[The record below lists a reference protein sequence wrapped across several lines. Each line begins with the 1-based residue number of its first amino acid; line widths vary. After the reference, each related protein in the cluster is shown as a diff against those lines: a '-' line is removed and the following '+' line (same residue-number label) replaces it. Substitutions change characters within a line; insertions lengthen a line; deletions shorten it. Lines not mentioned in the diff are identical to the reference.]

1 MRILCVAEKPSQAK
15 AVVQILSQG
24 QFGTRDGCSRYNKNY
39 DFQYRVDGAF
49 VAATMTSVLGHVVD
63 LDFPQ
68 AMRKWHSCNPASLFT
83 APIVHGVEERCKD
96 VARNIEREARTAT
109 HLYIW
114 TDCDREGE
122 SIGNEIA
129 EIGRAVR
136 PQLVVRR
143 AHFSSVLPQEIH
155 RAMQAPRELDMRL
168 VAAVQA
174 RTELDLRIGSALTR
188 FQTLRLQSR
197 FAAVQNRVVS
207 YGPCQFPTLGFV
219 VDQFRRVE
227 GFVPEPFWHI
237 FLEHVKSDGRATF
250 LWRRQRLF
258 DQEACFALY
267 ARCVHAPAARV
278 VTARSRP
285 QEKWRPLPLTTVE
298 LQKCCARFLRLS
310 PDSIMSI
317 AEGLYNQGFVSY
329 PRTETDQFDRNM
341 DLQGIV
347 AKLTQFQPLADYAQ
361 RLAAG
366 EFRWP
371 RQGRN
376 NDKAHPP
383 IHPVA
388 AAHNL
393 TGDPKRVYE
402 FITRRFL
409 ACCSDNA
416 KGQATEIEVEVAG
429 ERFHTK
435 GLAIVARNYLDVYPY
450 DRWSESTVPVYSQ
463 GDTFEPTTLE
473 MRSGTTTA
481 PKLLT
486 DADLVDAMEKNGIG
500 TDATHAE
507 HIKKIID
514 REYVFKSREGFLTPS
529 TLGIGL
535 VEGYDDIGLELSL
548 SKPYLRREMERE
560 LRRICDGTK
569 TQEEVVRESV
579 ALYQAVYTRS
589 VEQIDRLE
597 QALSRCLDEPPLEAA
612 GGGWTPGAAD
622 AGAEEVSRCSG
633 CGNGSLTLRA
643 RASGGWMV
651 GCSLYPQCKRVVWVP
666 AAVSA
671 ISVAADQCPSCAAA
685 RLLEIHFKPGSA
697 PPGTPSPY
705 RGCILGCDE
714 LINELFET
722 RFTAGAAAQ
731 RPPQNHPSPSSHPP
745 RQNHPPPAAAQQQM
759 TQQQMTQQQMGQM
772 LQQYRFTGHDQPPH
786 PQNGTPGAPPCGCG
800 APSIQRVTAKE
811 GPNKGRPFF
820 VCAKGRDARCDFFQW
835 ADQPSTGSSSGAS
848 GGGHGSVMSSGGY
861 NNAMSSGGYSNATSS
876 GGYSNTVSS
885 GGYGQQPY
893 SDPPTTKPKCK
904 CGLYAALKTKNGGG
918 DNQGREY
925 YLCTREFRGCGFVCW
940 KDEVEAYNAAA
951 LARPPPAAGSG
962 SGPGSSSGSSGSC
975 FKCGQTGH
983 WSRECP
989 GGGGAGSDAGP
1000 SSFAP
1005 PQARAAG
1012 GPSRRGRAR
1021 GKSRAPSTRGRG
1033 RGRGR
1038 GAGPSHARAGSGD
1051 DRDFADPDPDFAFWS

>member
-24 QFGTRDGCSRYNKNY
+24 QSGTREGCSRYNKNY
-39 DFQYRVDGAF
+39 DFQYRVAGTF
-49 VAATMTSVLGHVVD
+49 VQATMTSVLGHVVEI
-63 LDFPQ
+63 DFPQ
-68 AMRKWHSCNPASLFT
+68 TMRRWQSCNPASLFS
-83 APIVHGVEERCKD
+83 APIVANTEKSKD

-122 SIGNEIA
+122 SIGSEIA
-129 EIGRAVR
+129 DICRSTNPR
-136 PQLVVRR
+136 IVVKR

-155 RAMQAPRELDMRL
+155 QAMQSPRELDMRL

-188 FQTLRLQSR
+188 FQTLRLRSR
-197 FAAVQNRVVS
+197 FAAVQDKLVS

-227 GFVPEPFWHI
+227 GFVPEAFWYI
-237 FLEHVKSDGRATF
+237 FLEHEKNDGRATF

-267 ARCVHAPAARV
+267 LKCMQAPTARV
-278 VTARSRP
+278 RSARSRP

-298 LQKCCARFLRLS
+298 LQKCCARFLRLA
-310 PDSIMSI
+310 PDQIMSI

-347 AKLTQFQPLADYAQ
+347 TKLTQYQPFADYAQ
-361 RLAAG
+361 RLASNN

-388 AAHNL
+388 PANNL

-416 KGQATEIEVEVAG
+416 KGQATEVEVEIAG
-429 ERFHTK
+429 ELFHTK
-435 GLAIVARNYLDVYPY
+435 GLAIVARNYLDIYPY
-450 DRWSESTVPVYSQ
+450 DRWSESTVPVYMQ
-463 GDTFEPTTLE
+463 GDAFEPTTLE

-514 REYVFKSREGFLTPS
+514 REYVFKSREGYLTPS

-560 LRRICDGTK
+560 LRRICNGAKTK
-569 TQEEVVRESV
+569 EEVIRESV
-579 ALYQAVYTRS
+579 NLYQAVYTRS
-589 VEQIDRLE
+589 VEQVDRLE
-597 QALSRCLDEPPLEAA
+597 QALSRCLGEQPLDGA

-622 AGAEEVSRCSG
+622 AVAEEVCRCPGCANGTLSLRSRA
-633 CGNGSLTLRA
+633 N
-643 RASGGWMV
+643 GGWMI
-651 GCSLYPQCKRVVWVP
+651 GCSLYPQCRRAVWVP
-666 AAVSA
+666 ASVSA
-671 ISVAADQCPSCAAA
+671 ISVSPEGCALCETAAGGTVK
-685 RLLEIHFKPGSA
+685 LLDIRFRAGA
-697 PPGTPSPY
+697 VPPGTPNPY
-705 RGCILGCDE
+705 RGCVLGCDE
-714 LINELFET
+714 LVNELFDT
-722 RFTAGAAAQ
+722 
-731 RPPQNHPSPSSHPP
+731 HP
-745 RQNHPPPAAAQQQM
+745 
-759 TQQQMTQQQMGQM
+759 
-772 LQQYRFTGHDQPPH
+772 TG
-786 PQNGTPGAPPCGCG
+786 
-800 APSIQRVTAKE
+800 
-811 GPNKGRPFF
+811 
-820 VCAKGRDARCDFFQW
+820 
-835 ADQPSTGSSSGAS
+835 
-848 GGGHGSVMSSGGY
+848 
-861 NNAMSSGGYSNATSS
+861 
-876 GGYSNTVSS
+876 
-885 GGYGQQPY
+885 
-893 SDPPTTKPKCK
+893 
-904 CGLYAALKTKNGGG
+904 
-918 DNQGREY
+918 
-925 YLCTREFRGCGFVCW
+925 
-940 KDEVEAYNAAA
+940 
-951 LARPPPAAGSG
+951 
-962 SGPGSSSGSSGSC
+962 
-975 FKCGQTGH
+975 
-983 WSRECP
+983 
-989 GGGGAGSDAGP
+989 
-1000 SSFAP
+1000 
-1005 PQARAAG
+1005 
-1012 GPSRRGRAR
+1012 
-1021 GKSRAPSTRGRG
+1021 
-1033 RGRGR
+1033 
-1038 GAGPSHARAGSGD
+1038 
-1051 DRDFADPDPDFAFWS
+1051 